1 MYVIRRL
8 CKSSL
13 AALMLVSYSNQ
24 EGESVGSQALDNV
37 VMLSD
42 VIRHTITDE
51 SSSTFSQVGEFISK
65 HIKYIW
71 LGTYYQFYIYS
82 FRDRG
87 TFTFTGRYKHWNYF
101 SNEYQ

>member
-1 MYVIRRL
+1 MYIVMYVIRRL

-65 HIKYIW
+65 QIKHI
-71 LGTYYQFYIYS
+71 
-82 FRDRG
+82 
-87 TFTFTGRYKHWNYF
+87 
-101 SNEYQ
+101 